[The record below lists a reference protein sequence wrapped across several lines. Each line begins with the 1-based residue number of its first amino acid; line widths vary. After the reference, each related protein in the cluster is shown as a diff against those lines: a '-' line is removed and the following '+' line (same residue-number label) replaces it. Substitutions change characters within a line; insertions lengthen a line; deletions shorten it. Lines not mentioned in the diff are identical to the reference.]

1 FGDLGVGITGM
12 IVVAW
17 EGLLH
22 RRVLIDRLEAVEIVV
37 AATHIEHTAVVRKL
51 LIRDR
56 AEEVIQSMQTGGHLG
71 VVANIAKILWAV
83 VVNNVAGVCGWASAI
98 RRLVVVAFL
107 VPAPIHWRELVAC
120 NLL

>member
-1 FGDLGVGITGM
+1 NDRAILPVWAGGERIDLIGEQGFGDLGVGITGM

-56 AEEVIQSMQTGGHLG
+56 AEEVIQSMQIGGHLG
-71 VVANIAKILWAV
+71 VVANIAKIL
-83 VVNNVAGVCGWASAI
+83 
-98 RRLVVVAFL
+98 
-107 VPAPIHWRELVAC
+107 
-120 NLL
+120 